1 MELVNRGE
9 SAEKKGKEMMLEVEF
24 ELNVCGVMEEI
35 ADQGTLMLLPFCPDE
50 QPLRDGLSH
59 MSEMAVLKRR
69 RMSQRKLRL
78 ATVFCVLPRHPLTG
92 VLH

>member
-35 ADQGTLMLLPFCPDE
+35 ADQGTLMLLPFCP
-50 QPLRDGLSH
+50 
-59 MSEMAVLKRR
+59 
-69 RMSQRKLRL
+69 
-78 ATVFCVLPRHPLTG
+78 
-92 VLH
+92 